1 MEPWELVRYLGYE
14 ALFVV
19 GPGWLVLRALAPGI
33 RSRAWQLAL
42 GWPIGLTLE
51 ILAFSFTAAIGARG
65 LFLAYPV
72 LVGLA
77 AVAVIRRRGSVP
89 RSDLRGEDLFSRPE
103 RLTLAGL
110 CLLAFCFIGVGYFAP
125 LPLPGHV
132 PDAFYPGDPEFHIAV
147 AASALHGWPPANY
160 LVSGEPFNYHF
171 FVHLHMAGASQVTGI
186 DLPVVVLRLYLLP
199 LTAILVLQLALAG
212 RLVGGVRWAGAVTV
226 ALFLL
231 VRGLDLSVD
240 DITPFGDTDVY
251 RLWSSPSQLLGM
263 VMFIA
268 VLSVLWMLLDP
279 DLRARAGG
287 FLEETPRRLWVV
299 LGLLLIGAGGAK
311 SVILPALIGA
321 LCLYM
326 AWTRLREK
334 RVDRTA
340 LAALGLCAALF
351 VVFYFVMYRG
361 GSLGLR
367 IDPPATIKQMP
378 PLARVHDAWPS
389 GALADGAFWALAVPA
404 GLLMYFAA
412 PLLGV
417 ALWLRQVRSPSPSG
431 ILSISLLAVGVGA
444 FLFVSDEY
452 LEQTYITAYGLIAVM
467 PFAALGLIRFFEPT
481 FRQIDR
487 GWIRPVGL
495 AAAWVAAAVLLAYV
509 AHRIWGH
516 GHYLRADLV
525 SYLPVV
531 AAIGALALLAAL
543 AGARRRGLLAALAAG
558 ALLLTASMDAPLD
571 LFPNPASRLVE
582 GKPPYQASR
591 AALRPRE
598 LRAMEWI
605 RDHLPARAILAVS
618 NDRTPHTRDFGPS
631 DATFP
636 AFTEHRTFREAWGYT
651 ARANEIGEIDVF
663 AGRKDPFPQRTAL
676 ERAAYAR
683 ADPAAVRTM
692 ADRYGVTHIVVDKKN
707 GAVNPRLYRLG
718 NLVYS
723 NGAVDVIE
731 LSDLTPV
738 R

>member
-1 MEPWELVRYLGYE
+1 MEPGELARYLGYE
-14 ALFVV
+14 ALFVI
-19 GPGWLVLRALAPGI
+19 GPGWLALRAVAPGI

-42 GWPIGLTLE
+42 GWPMGLTLE
-51 ILAFSFTAAIGARG
+51 IVAFSFTAAVGARD

-72 LVGLA
+72 LTGLA
-77 AVAVIRRRGSVP
+77 AVAVIRRRGSTP
-89 RSDLRGEDLFSRPE
+89 RPKAGGETVFARPE

-110 CLLAFCFIGVGYFAP
+110 CLVAFCFIGVGYFAP

-132 PDAFYPGDPEFHIAV
+132 PDALYPGDPEFHIAV

-171 FVHLHMAGASQVTGI
+171 FVHLHMAATSQVTGVG
-186 DLPVVVLRLYLLP
+186 LPVVVLRLYLLP
-199 LTAILVLQLALAG
+199 LTALLVLQLALAG
-212 RLVGGVRWAGAVTV
+212 RLVAAGRWAGVVTV

-263 VMFIA
+263 VMFVA
-268 VLSVLWMLLDP
+268 VLMVLWLLLDP
-279 DLRARAGG
+279 GLRARAGA
-287 FLEETPRRLWVV
+287 FIEESPRRLWWV
-299 LGLLLIGAGGAK
+299 LGLLLIGAGGSK

-321 LCLYM
+321 LCLHL
-326 AWTRLREK
+326 AWTRVREG
-334 RVDRTA
+334 RVDRAA
-340 LAALGLCAALF
+340 LAALGLCAVLF
-351 VVFYFVMYRG
+351 AVFYFLMYRG

-378 PLARVHDAWPS
+378 PLARVHHAWPS
-389 GALADGAFWALAVPA
+389 GALADAAFWAVAVPA

-417 ALWLRQVRSPSPSG
+417 ALWLRRVRTPSPAG
-431 ILSISLLAVGVGA
+431 VLSLSLLLVGVGA

-467 PFAALGLIRFFEPT
+467 PFAALGLIGFFEP
-481 FRQIDR
+481 RVR
-487 GWIRPVGL
+487 GVGRNWIRPVGL
-495 AAAWVAAAVLLAYV
+495 AAGWLALLVLLAYV
-509 AHRIWGH
+509 AHRIWGN
-516 GHYLRADLV
+516 GHYMRADLV
-525 SYLPVV
+525 SYLPAV
-531 AAIGALALLAAL
+531 AAIGALTLLAVT
-543 AGARRRGLLAALAAG
+543 AGPRGRGLFAALAAG
-558 ALLLTASMDAPLD
+558 ALLLTASLDAPLD

-582 GKPPYQASR
+582 GKPQYQTSR

-605 RDHLPARAILAVS
+605 RDHLPADALLAVS
-618 NDRTPHTRDFGPS
+618 NDRTPRTRDQGPS
-631 DATFP
+631 DAAFP

-651 ARANEIGEIDVF
+651 ARANEIGEINVF
-663 AGRKDPFPQRTAL
+663 AGRLDPFPQRTSL
-676 ERAAYAR
+676 ERAVYGR
-683 ADPAAVRTM
+683 ADPAALRTM
-692 ADRYGVTHIVVDKKN
+692 ADRYGVTHIVVFKKT

-718 NLVYS
+718 RLVYS
-723 NGAVDVIE
+723 NGAVDVIQ
-731 LSDLTPV
+731 LPSG
-738 R
+738 RQF